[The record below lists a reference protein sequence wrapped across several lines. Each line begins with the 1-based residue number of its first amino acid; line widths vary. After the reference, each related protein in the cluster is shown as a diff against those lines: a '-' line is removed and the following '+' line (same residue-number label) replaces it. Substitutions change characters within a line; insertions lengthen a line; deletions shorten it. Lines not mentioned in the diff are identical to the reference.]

1 MNNKELVEKL
11 FKGRAVSRPPFIPLI
26 GTYLTKVDQV
36 TVEQMYRDS
45 SSLSSAITNTQQLL
59 GYDALITPVDPT
71 LEAEAL
77 GAVIAWDDYEM
88 PRVCEHVSIDTSLD
102 FESALSKGRLPILI
116 ETLERLVTVKG
127 KTYPI
132 IAVMNGPLTVLKQVY
147 GEGIFRLDQALLLSK
162 IEEISQ
168 FLTQLCKRLGDVN
181 VDGILVNE
189 EVDTDVLKMDSIGRV
204 FTPIFNVIKFYNL
217 FGILRIPAELET
229 EFDPIPDVL
238 IGSKNYLLNNKV
250 KTKGIALD
258 ETFWVDPL
266 DESTYSSIWSENKK
280 RRLFFSTSKPLDVE
294 VSLERVQEKISLLRE
309 EKMWA

>member
-11 FKGRAVSRPPFIPLI
+11 FKGRAVSRPPFIPLL

-77 GAVIAWDDYEM
+77 GAVIAWNDYEM
-88 PRVCEHVSIDTSLD
+88 PSVCKHVSIDTPLD
-102 FESALSKGRLPILI
+102 YENALLKGRLPVLI

-127 KTYPI
+127 KNYPI
-132 IAVMNGPLTVLKQVY
+132 IAVINGPLTVVKQVF
-147 GEGIFRLDQALLLSK
+147 GEEIFKGDRSILLSK
-162 IEEISQ
+162 VEVISQ
-168 FLTQLCKRLGDVN
+168 FLTQLCKNLGDVN
-181 VDGILVNE
+181 IDGIVVNE
-189 EVDTDVLKMDSIGRV
+189 EVDPDVLQIESIGRS

-217 FGILRIPAELET
+217 FGILRIPSELESQI
-229 EFDPIPDVL
+229 DPSPDVL
-238 IGSKNYLLNNKV
+238 IGSKNYVLNNKV

-258 ETFWVDPL
+258 ETFWADPL
-266 DESTYSSIWSENKK
+266 DQSVYSSVWGENKK
-280 RRLFFSTSKPLDVE
+280 RRLFFSTSKPLDID
-294 VSLERVQEKISLLRE
+294 VSLERVQEKISLLCE